1 MGAHQDLDR
10 QLLDNFK
17 YGGPGSHSNNNLTV
31 SPTRLRKTQLKG
43 VLCLQDKEVFSS
55 QRVLPKFGGESKR
68 ADSPPYQERDLRRY
82 QSLHTIKKTLNEVY
96 TNKQLIVPE
105 ATLRLKPKN
114 PLLKSA
120 TNIRKTSEYS
130 YFKRGPGKSTTMD
143 NSYGIDRTTADASTH
158 KGSMREFLKSA
169 GPSRP
174 RANMV

>member
-10 QLLDNFK
+10 HLLDNFK

-31 SPTRLRKTQLKG
+31 SPRRLRKTQLKG
-43 VLCLQDKEVFSS
+43 VLCLDDKEVFSS
-55 QRVLPKFGGESKR
+55 QKVLPKFGGESKR
-68 ADSPPYQERDLRRY
+68 AESPPYQEKDLRRY

-120 TNIRKTSEYS
+120 TNIRQTSEYS
-130 YFKRGPGKSTTMD
+130 YFKRGAPGKSTTMD
-143 NSYGIDRTTADASTH
+143 NSYGIDRTTDNSTRT
-158 KGSMREFLKSA
+158 GSMRAFLKSA
-169 GPSRP
+169 GPAG